1 MWAVLNTVK
10 TAPKQFHSDVPGG
23 KDLSRKP
30 IHVKGHS
37 IRISKG
43 RAKMTKMIISIVIA
57 KRRSSGTAV
66 LVNTINFSEVEAF
79 SAFSNAFSWR
89 NPAATA
95 DCSAKHFSLW
105 RICYHVDVEA
115 PSPGDE

>member
-1 MWAVLNTVK
+1 MWAVLKTVK
-10 TAPKQFHSDVPGG
+10 RASKQLQSDVPGG

-30 IHVKGHS
+30 IQVKGHA

-66 LVNTINFSEVEAF
+66 PVNTVNFSEVEAF
-79 SAFSNAFSWR
+79 SAFSNAFS
-89 NPAATA
+89 
-95 DCSAKHFSLW
+95 
-105 RICYHVDVEA
+105 
-115 PSPGDE
+115 